1 MGPHPRSL
9 LPCGGD
15 AALIVIG
22 LTGLMRAGKDSVAD
36 ILVRDH
42 GFVKMSF
49 AAPLKRMVKNLNPIV
64 GWCQECGLGCC
75 RVCPEFQPTYLQ
87 DLYDQ
92 GMTDDDIKASGYGEE
107 VRRLWQRF
115 GTDVM
120 RAEQD
125 DYWIQKAKDDLLNSG
140 HERVVFTDCRFPNEA
155 DMIYGLNNCRF
166 LQDPVDNRASV
177 WQIVRPG
184 VEHKDG
190 EHASEQNVGLMGEE
204 VTIHNDGTLEELAE
218 PVGIALRI
226 LTGEDLKPTGWVQ
239 ELFGEGK

>member
-1 MGPHPRSL
+1 M
-9 LPCGGD
+9 
-15 AALIVIG
+15 IVVG

-64 GWCQECGLGCC
+64 GYEPGCEDPDCCGTAG
-75 RVCPEFQPTYLQ
+75 VIPVYLQ
-87 DLYDQ
+87 DLYSW
-92 GMTDDDIKASGYGEE
+92 GMTDDEIKASKYGDEA
-107 VRRLWQRF
+107 RRLWQRF

-125 DYWIQKAKDDLLNSG
+125 DYWIQKAVSDLVAAG

-155 DMIYGLNNCRF
+155 EMIYELMATPWGNF
-166 LQDPVDNRASV
+166 TTSV

-184 VEHKDG
+184 VERQEG
-190 EHASEQNVGLMGEE
+190 AHASEQNVGLMGEE
-204 VTIHNDGTLEELAE
+204 ITIHNDGTLEELAV
-218 PVGIALRI
+218 PVATALRI
-226 LTGEDLKPTGWVQ
+226 LTGEDLPPTGWVQ
-239 ELFGEGK
+239 ELFGERH

>member
-1 MGPHPRSL
+1 
-9 LPCGGD
+9 
-15 AALIVIG
+15 LIVIG
-22 LTGLMRAGKDSVAD
+22 LTGLCRAGKESVAD

-49 AAPLKRMVKNLNPIV
+49 AAPLKRMMKNLNPIV
-64 GWCQECGLGCC
+64 GYGRTVEWADGSTSRAIGS
-75 RVCPEFQPTYLQ
+75 VYLS
-87 DLYDQ
+87 DLYDL
-92 GMTDDDIKASGYGEE
+92 GMTDDDIKASEYGNE

-125 DYWIQKAKDDLLNSG
+125 DYWIQKAKDDLLKSG
-140 HERVVFTDCRFPNEA
+140 HDRVVFTDCRFPNEA
-155 DMIYGLNNCRF
+155 EMIYDLGEWTYSSLHES
-166 LQDPVDNRASV
+166 SV

-204 VTIHNDGTLEELAE
+204 ITIHNDGTLEELAE
-218 PVGIALRI
+218 PVATALRI
-226 LTGEDLKPTGWVQ
+226 VLGTEAPSGWVR
-239 ELFGEGK
+239 ELLGGVG

>member
-1 MGPHPRSL
+1 M
-9 LPCGGD
+9 
-15 AALIVIG
+15 IVIG

-64 GWCQECGLGCC
+64 GWEPACEDPECCTEGTL
-75 RVCPEFQPTYLQ
+75 PIYLQ
-87 DLYDQ
+87 DLYDW
-92 GMTDDDIKASGYGEE
+92 GMTDDEIKTSAYGDE
-107 VRRLWQRF
+107 VRRIWQRF

-125 DYWIQKAKDDLLNSG
+125 DYWIQKAKYDLLNSG
-140 HERVVFTDCRFPNEA
+140 YERVVFTDCRFPNEA
-155 DMIYGLNNCRF
+155 EMIYGLRF
-166 LQDPVDNRASV
+166 EYDELIQLMVTTGIQSSV

-184 VEHKDG
+184 VEHKEG

-204 VTIHNDGTLEELAE
+204 ITIHNDGTLEELAE

-226 LTGEDLKPTGWVQ
+226 VSGEDLPPTGWVQ
-239 ELFGEGK
+239 ELFGGTK

>member
-1 MGPHPRSL
+1 M
-9 LPCGGD
+9 
-15 AALIVIG
+15 IVVG

-49 AAPLKRMVKNLNPIV
+49 AAPLKRMVRNLDPIV
-64 GWCQECGLGCC
+64 GYDDESCC
-75 RVCPEFQPTYLQ
+75 DCCEVTGPYPVYLS
-87 DLYDQ
+87 DLYGL
-92 GMTDDDIKASGYGEE
+92 GMTDEEIKASEFGDE

-125 DYWIQKAKDDLLNSG
+125 DYWIQKAKDDLLASG

-155 DMIYGLNNCRF
+155 DMIYGL
-166 LQDPVDNRASV
+166 QWEYDPRIEAEVRTGIQSSV

-184 VEHKDG
+184 VELQDG
-190 EHASEQNVGLMGEE
+190 AHASEQNVGLMGEE

-218 PVGIALRI
+218 PVATALRI
-226 LTGEDLKPTGWVQ
+226 LLGEDLPNEGWVQ
-239 ELFGEGK
+239 AMFGGSR